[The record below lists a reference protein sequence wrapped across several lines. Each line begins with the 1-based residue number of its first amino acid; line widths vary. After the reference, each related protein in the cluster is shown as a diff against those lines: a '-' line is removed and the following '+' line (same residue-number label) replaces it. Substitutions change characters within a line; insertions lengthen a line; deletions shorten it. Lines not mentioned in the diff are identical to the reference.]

1 MTLRKGAIIS
11 SAALALLGIS
21 ACEEAPRPTGPVARL
36 PAQLCSQARDSL
48 EKVSATGI
56 FEYNQEGEAT
66 IEEAAWLPM
75 SGGQRDA
82 LGQALAFHAA
92 CSAKE
97 PTRERTVVI
106 RNEGGRV
113 LTRRVVETTID
124 ITKMLEE

>member
-1 MTLRKGAIIS
+1 MIFRKGAIIS
-11 SAALALLGIS
+11 SAALAALALT
-21 ACEEAPRPTGPVARL
+21 ACEEAPKPTGPVARL
-36 PAQLCSQARDSL
+36 PAELCTQARESL
-48 EKVSATGI
+48 EKISKAGI

-75 SGGQRDA
+75 NGGQRDA

-97 PTRERTVVI
+97 PSPERTIII

-113 LTRRVVETTID
+113 LTQRVVETTID
-124 ITKMLEE
+124 ISRALEQ